1 MSMPPSLAAVL
12 LAAKTDDEVDDA
24 FDQIFGLVNAKT
36 LSTEQ
41 RIDEILT
48 PSGNLAQR
56 DSLLDWIASPEVA
69 SALHTDILLTCLR
82 LNAVRRASFPS
93 WSAALDAVRCELE
106 HRGENVS
113 ALLHGMQEEK

>member
-24 FDQIFGLVNAKT
+24 FDRIFDHANA
-36 LSTEQ
+36 S
-41 RIDEILT
+41 D
-48 PSGNLAQR
+48 LAQR

-69 SALHTDILLTCLR
+69 PALHTDILLTCLR
-82 LNAVRRASFPS
+82 LNAVRRGSFPS